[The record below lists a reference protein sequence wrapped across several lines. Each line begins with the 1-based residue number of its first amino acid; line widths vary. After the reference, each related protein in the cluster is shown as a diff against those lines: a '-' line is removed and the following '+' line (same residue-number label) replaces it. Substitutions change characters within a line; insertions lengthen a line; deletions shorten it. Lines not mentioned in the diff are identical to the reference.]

1 MFTPELIFGNA
12 LDYFLLYLNI
22 LISFSF
28 HRSTLHWCH
37 WLPGR
42 SVCRLHCTTI
52 LKSDSFR
59 LNFHLTPPSCTFN
72 FTIQNDPMNCC
83 CATLLS
89 ANICSVLKQPDPPF
103 SSVSFSKSW
112 DLYLK
117 STVYLKDNFHN
128 YEMSTMANVVQ
139 CIECKKLLVVLF
151 GSVVVFMNKKAS
163 RFKRNITRIANAFQ
177 YQHPLI
183 VRSL

>member
-12 LDYFLLYLNI
+12 LDYFLLYSNI

-59 LNFHLTPPSCTFN
+59 LNFHPTPPLVPLISQFK
-72 FTIQNDPMNCC
+72 TITWFVVVLP
-83 CATLLS
+83 
-89 ANICSVLKQPDPPF
+89 CSVLIF
-103 SSVSFSKSW
+103 ESW
-112 DLYLK
+112 RRNNRILRFPQ
-117 STVYLKDNFHN
+117 SA
-128 YEMSTMANVVQ
+128 SANHEIYIWNQ
-139 CIECKKLLVVLF
+139 RFILQTIFTIMKCQQWPMLF
-151 GSVVVFMNKKAS
+151 
-163 RFKRNITRIANAFQ
+163 NA
-177 YQHPLI
+177 LN
-183 VRSL
+183 VRSCW